1 MINIYEYLDSKD
13 IREFHEKRKTVFSP
27 TMQAIIVNKCETIP
41 VEQKLKL
48 LEEILESNAPETFT
62 SDYCDDIGENA
73 YEYISTS
80 LNYKKKALDKIK
92 EESSDY
98 IFTLETS
105 EISNGRFYGLSN
117 EGYFSSFDKAYQ
129 SIVEYYDE
137 FKSDEGFR
145 LYSIITRE
153 RINSYESP
161 TVCIFNNTIMIDIQ
175 AKDDP
180 TFFDYAEFG
189 MDVPFSVGD
198 IVKYKSISRGEFYG
212 VLSTEIRKN
221 GYPNK
226 IGNFGCS
233 LDCFNND
240 DERFYYTESTPCIYL
255 EKCSVSEL
263 PENQRILLALSIAYK
278 DNKKFISILIAA
290 QEHSLDELA
299 KQAYVME
306 LDRLKW
312 EGKL

>member
-1 MINIYEYLDSKD
+1 
-13 IREFHEKRKTVFSP
+13 
-27 TMQAIIVNKCETIP
+27 
-41 VEQKLKL
+41 
-48 LEEILESNAPETFT
+48 
-62 SDYCDDIGENA
+62 
-73 YEYISTS
+73 
-80 LNYKKKALDKIK
+80 
-92 EESSDY
+92 
-98 IFTLETS
+98 
-105 EISNGRFYGLSN
+105 
-117 EGYFSSFDKAYQ
+117 
-129 SIVEYYDE
+129 
-137 FKSDEGFR
+137 
-145 LYSIITRE
+145 
-153 RINSYESP
+153 
-161 TVCIFNNTIMIDIQ
+161 
-175 AKDDP
+175 
-180 TFFDYAEFG
+180 

-278 DNKKFISILIAA
+278 DNKKFISILIAE

-299 KQAYVME
+299 KQAYDME